1 MMSDECEM
9 SYALPDSVEGLLQRG
24 RGLGAVRALQDPR
37 RSAVFVY
44 DGIRR
49 DWRWDQTDERALYLA
64 RLVHDLDLS
73 PMPIVDQLAGDE
85 EACLRACEV
94 LELLALA
101 GSGDAREGLR
111 AYVRQGEHWVRVLES
126 LSAGWPPA
134 WWEDLGD
141 VARTRIGAEAELPC
155 FSEPWTRFGIEVQ
168 SRPFVPRPS
177 LAGCSTAELL
187 ALLAGTRTEG
197 ATKVDALRVLNG
209 REPAEGLIPLVPSLG
224 TSDGRRPLPL
234 LRRAVE
240 CLGALAIP
248 AAHGWAQEDR
258 PWLALLGADVLADH
272 GGPEALPGL
281 VTELVE
287 QWTARAWCGPDRTA
301 RRLARF
307 GPDAAGAVPYLRRFL
322 LRTPHSYERT
332 AYLEAL
338 AAIDRDGLEHVYT
351 ESLWDCEE
359 TTRLVGITAAPTN
372 TETLGRIA
380 VLRDDPMETTEVR
393 AAARARLEDPTGQ
406 PCSNN

>member
-1 MMSDECEM
+1 MSDEYEM

-24 RGLGAVRALQDPR
+24 RGLGAVRAFQDPR

-44 DGIRR
+44 DGIRH
-49 DWRWDQTDERALYLA
+49 DWRWDQTDERSLYLA
-64 RLVHDLDLS
+64 RLVQDLGLS
-73 PMPIVDQLAGDE
+73 PMPIVDRLAGDE
-85 EACLRACEV
+85 EASLRACEV

-101 GSGDAREGLR
+101 GSGDARQGLR
-111 AYVRQGEHWVRVLES
+111 AYVRKGEHWVRVLES
-126 LSAGWPPA
+126 LATCWPLE

-141 VARTRIGAEAELPC
+141 VARARIGAEAELPW

-177 LAGCSTAELL
+177 LAGLSTAELL
-187 ALLAGTRTEG
+187 ALLADTRAEG
-197 ATKVDALRVLNG
+197 ATKVDALRALNG

-234 LRRAVE
+234 LRRVVE
-240 CLGALAIP
+240 CLGALAVP

-258 PWLALLGADVLADH
+258 HWLAQLGADVLADH
-272 GGPEALPGL
+272 AGPEAVPGL
-281 VTELVE
+281 VNELAE
-287 QWTARAWCGPDRTA
+287 QWSARTCCGPDRTA
-301 RRLARF
+301 RRLARI
-307 GPDAAGAVPYLRRFL
+307 GPDAAGAVPYLRRFWL
-322 LRTPHSYERT
+322 HTPHSYERT

-338 AAIDRDGLEHVYT
+338 GTIDRDGLEHLYA

-359 TTRLVGITAAPTN
+359 TTRLLGITSAPTSP
-372 TETLGRIA
+372 ETLGRIA

-393 AAARARLEDPTGQ
+393 AAARARLAASTGRL
-406 PCSNN
+406 S